1 MLRLDGRLA
10 LVRGLLRPSS
20 ELSGVGSRGADQ
32 LEGRKVERDA
42 AEPGQRGRGWDR
54 ERRPRSESPSDGKAG
69 RRGATAF
76 ERRAGEQ
83 NAAPPCASFCSNF
96 TGTSMSYAV
105 RRNRFVLGVFTI
117 SSVIAPARPQK
128 PRVGFA
134 AMEQVAKA
142 TCILCKK
149 LQRTRGGTWRFLR
162 VSRAKSGIFV

>member
-20 ELSGVGSRGADQ
+20 ELSGAGSRGADQ

-83 NAAPPCASFCSNF
+83 KEAPPCASFCSNF
-96 TGTSMSYAV
+96 TQGLCVDSDTGILVERAV
-105 RRNRFVLGVFTI
+105 L
-117 SSVIAPARPQK
+117 AR
-128 PRVGFA
+128 
-134 AMEQVAKA
+134 
-142 TCILCKK
+142 
-149 LQRTRGGTWRFLR
+149 
-162 VSRAKSGIFV
+162 